1 MLIPVIM
8 AGGSGTRLWPMS
20 RKYLPK
26 QFLRLT
32 SDNTMLQETLLR
44 LKGLDI
50 ARPIIVAGDDH
61 RFLVAEQLR
70 ELGIEAD
77 ILLEPEGKN
86 TAPAIALAANWALK
100 RGQTPQQ
107 AGSDPKFKSTEA
119 DETDETGGQS
129 KIYSDP
135 TINLLVL
142 AADHVIQNVTAFQQ
156 AVQQAAQIASEGMLV
171 TFGIVP
177 TEPHTGYGYIQYS
190 RGQSPDSD
198 PNFHKVEAF
207 VEKPD
212 AATAQQYLDSGNYLW
227 NSGMFLFGAQNYL
240 DELNTHAPN
249 IAGPCAKS
257 VQGAQTDL
265 DFIRVDTDAFKQSAE
280 DSVDYAVMEK
290 TQNAAVIPLDAGWSD
305 VGSWT
310 SLWDI
315 ASKDANG
322 NHAASCQAILEDTH
336 NCMIMGEPTSSGG
349 ESGRII
355 TTLGVQDLVIIDTK
369 DALLVANKHSIQ
381 DVKKIVSAVKKADGK
396 HDEFHRV
403 VYRPWGHYDS
413 IDNGERHQVKRITV
427 KPGEKLSV
435 QMHHHRA
442 EHWVVVAGTAKV
454 TRDEETLTLSE
465 NESVYLPIGCVHAL
479 ENPGKIALELIEVQ
493 SGSYLGEDDIVR
505 IEDRYGRTKN

>member
-1 MLIPVIM
+1 MLFPVIM

-32 SDNTMLQETLLR
+32 SENTMLQDTLLR

-50 ARPIIVAGDDH
+50 LKPIIVAGDDH

-70 ELGIEAD
+70 ELDLEAD

-86 TAPAIALAANWALK
+86 TAPAIALAANWALT
-100 RGQTPQQ
+100 RSSSSSPSRHSRAGGNPSEGNQQ
-107 AGSDPKFKSTEA
+107 EP
-119 DETDETGGQS
+119 
-129 KIYSDP
+129 
-135 TINLLVL
+135 INLLVL
-142 AADHVIQNVTAFQQ
+142 AADHVIQNVDAFQKAVKQ
-156 AVQQAAQIASEGMLV
+156 AGQIANNGKLV

-177 TEPHTGYGYIQYS
+177 TEPHTGYGYIKKGEAGSLDNEYKV
-190 RGQSPDSD
+190 DS
-198 PNFHKVEAF
+198 F

-212 AATAQQYLDSGNYLW
+212 AETAQTYLDSGDYLW

-257 VQGAQTDL
+257 VEGAQTDL
-265 DFIRVDTDAFKQSAE
+265 DFVRVDVEAFKQSAE

-290 TQNAAVIPLDAGWSD
+290 TQNAALIPLDAGWSD

-315 ASKDANG
+315 ADKDADG
-322 NHAASCQAILEDTH
+322 NHASNCQAILEDTH
-336 NCMIMGEPTSSGG
+336 NCMVMGELSSSSG
-349 ESGRII
+349 ETGRMI
-355 TTLGVQDLVIIDTK
+355 TTLGVEDLVIVDTK
-369 DALLVANKHSIQ
+369 DALLVANKNSIQ
-381 DVKKIVSAVKKADGK
+381 DVKKIVAAVKKADGK

-442 EHWVVVAGTAKV
+442 EHWVVVAGTAVV

-479 ENPGKIALELIEVQ
+479 ENRGKIPLELIEVQ

-505 IEDRYGRTKN
+505 FEDRYGRGVK

>member
-1 MLIPVIM
+1 MLIPAIM

-32 SDNTMLQETLLR
+32 SENTMLQDTLLR

-50 ARPIIVAGDDH
+50 LKPIIVAGDDH

-70 ELGIEAD
+70 EIGLEAD

-86 TAPAIALAANWALK
+86 TAPAIALAANWAAK
-100 RGQTPQQ
+100 NNP
-107 AGSDPKFKSTEA
+107 EA
-119 DETDETGGQS
+119 Q
-129 KIYSDP
+129 
-135 TINLLVL
+135 LLVL
-142 AADHVIQNVTAFQQ
+142 AADHVIQNVDAFQKAVKQ
-156 AVQQAAQIASEGMLV
+156 ASQIANNGMLV

-177 TEPHTGYGYIQYS
+177 TEPHTGYGYIKKGEAGALDNEYKV
-190 RGQSPDSD
+190 DS
-198 PNFHKVEAF
+198 F

-212 AATAQQYLDSGNYLW
+212 AETAQTYLDSGDYLW

-257 VQGAQTDL
+257 VEGAQTDL
-265 DFIRVDTDAFKQSAE
+265 DFVRVDVEAFKQSAE

-315 ASKDANG
+315 ADKDADG
-322 NHAASCQAILEDTH
+322 NHASNCQAILEDTH
-336 NCMIMGEPTSSGG
+336 NCMVMGELSSSSG
-349 ESGRII
+349 ETGRMI
-355 TTLGVQDLVIIDTK
+355 TTLGVEDLVIVDTK
-369 DALLVANKHSIQ
+369 DALLVANKNSIQ
-381 DVKKIVSAVKKADGK
+381 DVKKIVAAVKKADGK

-442 EHWVVVAGTAKV
+442 EHWVVVAGTAVV

-479 ENPGKIALELIEVQ
+479 ENRGKIPLELIEVQ

-505 IEDRYGRTKN
+505 FEDRYGRGVK